1 MLELTETAKDRLHK
15 SLAKV
20 EGPEHDGMCFRVV
33 PKDQKHLTLKLAKP
47 ATSDMVFTHEGDD
60 VLALPKA
67 LQPFFE
73 NKSLDIDD
81 NGQLMLS

>member
-1 MLELTETAKDRLHK
+1 MLELTESAKDQLHR
-15 SLAKV
+15 SLAKI
-20 EGPEHDGMCFRVV
+20 EGPDQDRMCFRVV

-47 ATSDMVFTHEGDD
+47 AESDFVFTHEGDD

-73 NKSLDIDD
+73 GKSLDIDSD
-81 NGQLMLS
+81 GKLLLS